1 MPGPRENGA
10 VNAVD
15 ALTARQL
22 DLLRRMESLDPP
34 VRLIGGYAE
43 DALLAGS
50 VTRPHVDIDWLFPR
64 RELDLRLVQAR
75 ELGFDELSARGESA
89 PGHPFYLYGENDGLE
104 LEIGIVDE
112 ESDGLWMQIFRL
124 AFEIDGRPAAAGYR
138 IELPS
143 DTFRHPPV
151 KLDGITVWPVSPLAL
166 YQMRA
171 GIATQGSFG
180 KLGEKQL
187 RAMRD
192 LQERFFSDRSERE
205 LMPRVEPLPSG

>member
-1 MPGPRENGA
+1 
-10 VNAVD
+10 VD
-15 ALTARQL
+15 AVTARQL
-22 DLLRRMESLDPP
+22 DLLRRMESFDTP
-34 VRLIGGYAE
+34 VHLIGGYAE

-64 RELDLRLVQAR
+64 RELELRLTQAR
-75 ELGFDELSARGESA
+75 ELGFDELAVRGESA

-104 LEIGIVDE
+104 LELGIVDE
-112 ESDGLWMQIFRL
+112 ESGGLWIKIHSL
-124 AFEIDGRPAAAGYR
+124 SFEIEGQPAAAGYR

-143 DTFRHPPV
+143 DTFEHPPV
-151 KLDGITVWPVSPLAL
+151 QLEDITVWPVSPLAL

-171 GIATQGSFG
+171 GIAAQGSFG

-192 LQERFFSDRSERE
+192 LKERFFTDRSESE
-205 LMPRVEPLPSG
+205 LTPRIERLS